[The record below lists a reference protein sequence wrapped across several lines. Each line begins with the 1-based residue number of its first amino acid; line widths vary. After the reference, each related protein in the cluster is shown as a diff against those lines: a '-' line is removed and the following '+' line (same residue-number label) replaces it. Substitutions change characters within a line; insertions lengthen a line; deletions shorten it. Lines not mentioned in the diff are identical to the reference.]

1 MYVRPVMH
9 GRSRSA
15 CACACCHVH
24 AGARLAICF
33 FAWRSMLRR
42 AARAVHVLEA
52 PPGPD
57 SPGSWLLAPGS
68 WQRHSAGTSH
78 CAAQAPTAG
87 CEIRAISNRRF
98 CGVQQHPGGPS
109 GRCSSTTLRKVVEE
123 HLPLGPP
130 GCCWTPQ
137 NRRFDIARISQPAVG
152 AWAAQWLVP
161 AEWRCQ
167 EPGAR
172 SQEPGESGPGGASS
186 TCTALAAR
194 LSMLR
199 HAKKHIASRAPACT

>member
-1 MYVRPVMH
+1 MDMGCVFVRPVMH

-57 SPGSWLLAPGS
+57 SPGSW
-68 WQRHSAGTSH
+68 QRHSAGTSH

-109 GRCSSTTLRKVVEE
+109 GRCSSTTLRRC
-123 HLPLGPP
+123 LQSRP
-130 GCCWTPQ
+130 CAA
-137 NRRFDIARISQPAVG
+137 RR
-152 AWAAQWLVP
+152 
-161 AEWRCQ
+161 
-167 EPGAR
+167 
-172 SQEPGESGPGGASS
+172 
-186 TCTALAAR
+186 ALAA
-194 LSMLR
+194 
-199 HAKKHIASRAPACT
+199 CTTCW